1 MALDY
6 LCCES
11 IIPPNHMDIEHRRE
25 PRHPFFASVELLE
38 SAEETRINA
47 RTGDLSL
54 HGCYVDTMN
63 PFPAGASVRVTIT
76 HMDAKF
82 TAIGKVAHSKPN
94 IGMGISFS
102 QIEPDQRTTLM
113 KWLSDVHGD

>member
-1 MALDY
+1 
-6 LCCES
+6 
-11 IIPPNHMDIEHRRE
+11 MDIEHRRE
-25 PRHPFFASVELLE
+25 PRHTFFASVELLE
-38 SAEETRINA
+38 SALDTRINA

-63 PFPAGASVRVTIT
+63 PFPAGANVRVTIT

-82 TAIGKVAHSKPN
+82 TAVGKVAHSKPN

-102 QIEPDQRTTLM
+102 QIESGQRATLM
-113 KWLSDVHGD
+113 KWLSEVHGD